1 MMSEV
6 PEPARRRMLAGWV
19 GYDMALHGYALMI
32 PAVGYALYFTSFV
45 VGGEGRASL
54 LWSIA
59 VAIPLLLSGLLAP
72 LLGAL
77 ADARGRHRAL
87 LAAATLACAAAT
99 AALAIPGQGAVGM
112 AIAVFTLAHLAFLL
126 ASSLYNAY
134 LPKLSDE
141 SNVARISGLGWGL
154 SYLGSIAC
162 LLLCLP
168 FVAGGIVSG
177 EEGRYAIAFVVTAAF
192 VLVVGLPAAFAL
204 PATQPDGMGRGNP
217 YRRIAASVRGW
228 RGTPEIPRFLLG
240 YYLINDAVVT
250 VVYFTGIFLKDSFG
264 LSVQQVLWH
273 SLAFQL
279 VAIPATL
286 VFGWLGDRWS
296 QRRAL
301 LLSLAIWAVVLLLM
315 AFASGPWAP
324 LAIVGCLG
332 LVLGS
337 TQSLCRSMFARLFPA
352 DRAGEY
358 FGFHALAGRA
368 SSALGPLLFGV
379 VAALADSQRVAMA
392 SLAIFLAAGG
402 WLLLSAGGERV
413 PPPAEA

>member
-1 MMSEV
+1 MNEL
-6 PEPARRRMLAGWV
+6 PGPARGRVLAGWV

-45 VGGEGRASL
+45 AAGEARANL

-59 VAIPLLLSGLLAP
+59 VAIPLVVSGLLAP

-77 ADARGRHRAL
+77 ADARGWHRAL
-87 LAAATLACAAAT
+87 LAVATLACAAAT
-99 AALAIPGQGAVGM
+99 AALAIPVQGAVVS
-112 AIAVFTLAHLAFLL
+112 AIATFTLAHLAFLL

-177 EEGRYAIAFVVTAAF
+177 GEGHYALAFVVTAVFLA
-192 VLVVGLPAAFAL
+192 LVGLPAACAL
-204 PATQPDGMGRGNP
+204 PATKPDRADRGNP
-217 YRRIAASVRGW
+217 YRRIADSVRGW
-228 RGTPEIPRFLLG
+228 RGQPGIPRFLLG

-286 VFGWLGDRWS
+286 TFGWLGDRWG
-296 QRRAL
+296 Q
-301 LLSLAIWAVVLLLM
+301 
-315 AFASGPWAP
+315 
-324 LAIVGCLG
+324 
-332 LVLGS
+332 
-337 TQSLCRSMFARLFPA
+337 
-352 DRAGEY
+352 
-358 FGFHALAGRA
+358 
-368 SSALGPLLFGV
+368 
-379 VAALADSQRVAMA
+379 
-392 SLAIFLAAGG
+392 
-402 WLLLSAGGERV
+402 
-413 PPPAEA
+413 